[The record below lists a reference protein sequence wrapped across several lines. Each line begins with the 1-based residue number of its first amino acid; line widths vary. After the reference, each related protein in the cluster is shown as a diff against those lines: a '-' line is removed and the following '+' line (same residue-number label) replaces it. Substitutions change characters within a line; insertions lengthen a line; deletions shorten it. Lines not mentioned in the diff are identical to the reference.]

1 MCDAIF
7 VQEDP
12 FHDDPDVE
20 ESSAIRDMRRPL
32 PPISITERWKRISCC
47 PPAGKMMLPFRVA
60 FMLCAF
66 RESGKMMLPFRV
78 AFMLYAFRRV
88 RQNDASFSCCVYALC
103 FQASQAK

>member
-7 VQEDP
+7 VQEHP

-66 RESGKMMLPFRV
+66 R
-78 AFMLYAFRRV
+78 RV